1 MSEEIT
7 IKWEPI
13 AQSTLGNDVHEFIRL
28 ALETGEGANMG
39 EPEAQ
44 QLLTE
49 VFDLNTPLQHFL
61 FAVVSSLS

>member
-1 MSEEIT
+1 MSEEI
-7 IKWEPI
+7 IVKWEPI
-13 AQSTLGNDVHEFIRL
+13 AQSSLSDDVHEFIRL

-39 EPEAQ
+39 EPKAQ
-44 QLLTE
+44 QLLTK